1 MWLNSERA
9 LFTPLAMLLVTACA
23 TGPQENAQF
32 AGDMERTAMLDHP
45 PVLAVAEVT
54 VTDRSWIANYQA
66 QVADVIHRH
75 GGQIIARNQSLD
87 RIEGG
92 TAPPHGAVVLQF
104 PSREHFDAFYNDPD
118 YVPLRE
124 ARLKGSRSQF
134 SVIEAFDQHASR
146 ATTDEE

>member
-1 MWLNSERA
+1 MWLNSVRA
-9 LFTPLAMLLVTACA
+9 LFTPLAMLLITACA

-32 AGDMERTAMLDHP
+32 PGDMERRAMLDRP
-45 PVLAVAEVT
+45 QVLAIAEVT
-54 VTDRSWIANYQA
+54 VIDRSWIADYQA
-66 QVADVIHRH
+66 KVADLINRH

-92 TAPPHGAVVLQF
+92 AAAPHSAVVLQF

-124 ARLKGSRSQF
+124 ARLQGSRSQF
-134 SVIEAFDQHASR
+134 SVIEAFDQYASNPS
-146 ATTDEE
+146 AKNE